1 MPLIV
6 WAMLLPLAVHLVFGI
21 PRAFNDAALE
31 TADLSTPQAPGLAT
45 QALGV
50 ALFTMLAALVQAVVT
65 TLGGTVL
72 HGFVANNVRLETLGH
87 RASARELWSHT
98 RPALGRLLAFGGIVL
113 GFTVALSIVAGFIV
127 FIAAFVIGGIVAI
140 FSSSPAAIVSSV
152 VVVTVA
158 VLVPV
163 LWLSSRLS
171 LAPSAIVFEGA
182 TATSSLR
189 RSWDLTRTLAWRLV
203 GLQLVMSLAAFVV
216 AGILTLLFGAIADAA
231 FPLAAWESGITTQ
244 RVLAAYLTGL
254 PISLSAAAIAPVI
267 ATIFSTVY
275 LDARTRVDW
284 LAASLQHFHDG
295 RAQGYVPAQLAD
307 PFIAPAPAQPM
318 GQPDTT
324 HLPPASPQ
332 WAPPPEDPRGPHQ
345 E

>member
-21 PRAFNDAALE
+21 PTAINDAALG
-31 TADLSTPQAPGLAT
+31 TTDLSTPQAPGLAA

-50 ALFTMLAALVQAVVT
+50 ALLTMVAALIQLVVT

-87 RASARELWSHT
+87 RATARELWAHT

-113 GFTVALSIVAGFIV
+113 GFTVALSIVAGIV
-127 FIAAFVIGGIVAI
+127 AFVAAFALAGIVSI
-140 FSSSPAAIVSSV
+140 FSSSAPAIIGSAA
-152 VVVTVA
+152 VVTIGVIIP
-158 VLVPV
+158 L
-163 LWLSSRLS
+163 LWLSARLS

-203 GLQLVMSLAAFVV
+203 GLQLLVGLAAVAV
-216 AGILTLLFGAIADAA
+216 AGILTLLFGVIAGGI
-231 FPLAAWESGITTQ
+231 FPLAAWENGITTQ

-254 PISLSAAAIAPVI
+254 PISLAAAAVAPVI

-284 LAASLQHFHDG
+284 LGASLQHFHDG
-295 RAQGYVPAQLAD
+295 RAQGYDPAQLAD
-307 PFIAPAPAQPM
+307 PFVTPAPAQPLD
-318 GQPDTT
+318 QPNAAQ
-324 HLPPASPQ
+324 LPPASPQ
-332 WAPPPEDPRGPHQ
+332 WAPPPTDPRGPHQ